1 MKIVHQMYTS
11 NKLNIVALFDFIQ
24 FASFDELHS
33 IVQQLLLADNFED
46 SRVQFLLAYI
56 LETFD
61 KD

>member
-1 MKIVHQMYTS
+1 MYTS
-11 NKLNIVALFDFIQ
+11 NKLNIVALFDLIQ